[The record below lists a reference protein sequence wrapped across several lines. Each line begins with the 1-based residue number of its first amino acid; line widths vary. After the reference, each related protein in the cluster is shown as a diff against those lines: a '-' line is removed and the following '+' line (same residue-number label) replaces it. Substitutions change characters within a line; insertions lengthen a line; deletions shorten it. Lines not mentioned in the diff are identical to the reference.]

1 MAETGDSRRHAEHG
15 HESQGNAAAP
25 ASHSN
30 HTAAP
35 STYFAVFGA
44 LLALTGLT
52 VGASYL
58 PLGNSPA
65 IVHTLIAMAIAAV
78 KASLVL
84 LFFMHL
90 WHSPRLTWLVAF
102 GSLLWLAIMM
112 VLTWA
117 DYWSR
122 DWLGQSTALPSR
134 GP

>member
-1 MAETGDSRRHAEHG
+1 MSGPLERAGRDIPADTPGEQGPISPRRLEEHPGHAVPG
-15 HESQGNAAAP
+15 AAV
-25 ASHSN
+25 
-30 HTAAP
+30 

-44 LLALTGLT
+44 LIVLTALT

-58 PLGNSPA
+58 PLGNAPP

-78 KASLVL
+78 KAGLVL

-122 DWLGQSTALPSR
+122 DWIR
-134 GP
+134 Y